1 MTPLSKSPYAVQ
13 KLLGEYYAL
22 VFYTCYGLETVALR
36 FFNVYGPRQDPTS
49 PYSGVLSLFMKHLLA
64 RTSPTIFGDG
74 EQSRDF
80 TFVEDVADLCW
91 KASQA
96 SKVAGKMY
104 NAGNGNQYTLNQ
116 IWKLL
121 QQMEGVS
128 LPPKMAPPRAGDVRH
143 SKADTAS
150 AVRDLG
156 HSPRVT
162 IEEGLRR
169 TLEWYRGAV

>member
-1 MTPLSKSPYAVQ
+1 
-13 KLLGEYYAL
+13 
-22 VFYTCYGLETVALR
+22 
-36 FFNVYGPRQDPTS
+36 
-49 PYSGVLSLFMKHLLA
+49 MKHLLA

-74 EQSRDF
+74 EQTRDF

-96 SKVAGKMY
+96 SGVAGKMY

-128 LPPKMAPPRAGDVRH
+128 LPSNMGPPRTGDVRH
-143 SKADTAS
+143 SKADTAA
-150 AVRDLG
+150 AVRDLR

-162 IEEGLRR
+162 IEEGLRK
-169 TLEWYRGAV
+169 TLEWYRKAV